1 MSRDNKS
8 IKLKNLIVKNMNHLN
23 TAKSRSVMFELNE
36 EELFVGSPY
45 CYDLKAQ
52 QKELVDKKGE
62 ELPGALLKR
71 FGI

>member
-8 IKLKNLIVKNMNHLN
+8 VKVKSLIVKNINHLN
-23 TAKSRSVMFELNE
+23 TTKSQRVMFELNE

-52 QKELVDKKGE
+52 QKEMDDQKFN
-62 ELPGALLKR
+62 ELSGALLKR